1 MMHGF
6 PNRRNAF
13 SLTLSF
19 PYPIQ
24 GGASMFLYF
33 WCVLSLTLAALLMG
47 TSFAHVLE
55 MPAKLRYDG
64 PLWLQVQHSLY
75 RVYGSIGG
83 AIEVAAIVAA
93 AILAVVLRDWRPA
106 LIAALAGPIFVD
118 WGRYR
123 AGFETEILRSV
134 YASDALFSGFS
145 VPRVLSKLTPLGVRN
160 GLAKRT
166 GQLGLWCDR
175 RDIWGYGL
183 VYLGRKT
190 R

>member
-1 MMHGF
+1 
-6 PNRRNAF
+6 
-13 SLTLSF
+13 
-19 PYPIQ
+19 
-24 GGASMFLYF
+24 MFLYF

-106 LIAALAGPIFVD
+106 LIAALAGTVCLVIAFLFVWVPVTSRVNARTAKWTRDTLPAD
-118 WGRYR
+118 WERWR
-123 AGFETEILRSV
+123 RRWEISHAVR
-134 YASDALFSGFS
+134 F
-145 VPRVLSKLTPLGVRN
+145 VLHLS
-160 GLAKRT
+160 
-166 GQLGLWCDR
+166 
-175 RDIWGYGL
+175 GL
-183 VYLGRKT
+183 VLLVLAT
-190 R
+190 LISPLADD